1 MATAWQ
7 ISRRTGACAVTGRP
21 FEDGERHVSF
31 LREREGALERV
42 DLSLDAWRDRGADED
57 DGEPLLFWHTRH
69 DVEPRKT
76 VQLDLDALGRLFVA
90 LEGHESVAVREFR
103 YVLCLLLMRKR
114 KAKVEKVDRKGGVE
128 SFIVKRPRDDTRYR
142 VFVYDFEPE
151 RLDELRAQ
159 MQAVFDG
166 AEGPDGIR
174 LEGDDED
181 GDPSLD
187 GGPQADGGESAPDA
201 DADSPEREA

>member
-7 ISRRTGACAVTGRP
+7 ISRRAGACAVTGRA
-21 FEDGERHVSF
+21 FEDGERHVSY
-31 LREREGALERV
+31 LRENEGALERV
-42 DLSLDAWRDRGADED
+42 DLSLEAWRDREGTSD

-69 DVEPRKT
+69 EVEPRKT

-90 LEGHESVAVREFR
+90 LEGHESLAVREFR

-174 LEGDDED
+174 LEGDDE
-181 GDPSLD
+181 GDDEGDEMASD
-187 GGPQADGGESAPDA
+187 DGGERAAPDA
-201 DADSPEREA
+201 AAEPPEPAS